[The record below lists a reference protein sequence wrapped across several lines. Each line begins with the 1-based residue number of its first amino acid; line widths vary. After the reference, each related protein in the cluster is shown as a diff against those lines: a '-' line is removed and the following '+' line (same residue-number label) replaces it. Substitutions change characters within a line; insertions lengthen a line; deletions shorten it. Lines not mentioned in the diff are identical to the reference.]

1 MRSCIAAV
9 WFMALLFA
17 GAASAA
23 GSSADRDYRAAN
35 TLFQGQ
41 KYREALALYQKALA
55 APPAGVPAGDI
66 HRRIG
71 DAYFRINDFPRAL
84 DAYRSAL
91 ADPTL
96 ADKAQCQYWIGFCC
110 FLLGR
115 DAEAVT
121 ELLKVPQRYPD
132 AGAWGSTAY
141 YWAGRASERMGRKD
155 LSAEYYRKAGGSG
168 RSTQGKFALQKAE
181 AAKGK

>member
-1 MRSCIAAV
+1 MRSFTTAV

-17 GAASAA
+17 GTASAVE
-23 GSSADRDYRAAN
+23 SSAKRDYQSAN
-35 TLFQGQ
+35 ALFQGQ
-41 KYREALALYQKALA
+41 QYREALILYQKVLS
-55 APPAGVPAGDI
+55 APPAEVSAGDI

-71 DAYFRINDFPRAL
+71 DAYFRIGDFHSAL
-84 DAYRSAL
+84 GAYRSAL
-91 ADPTL
+91 ADPKLT
-96 ADKAQCQYWIGFCC
+96 DKAQSQYWVGFCC

-141 YWAGRASERMGRKD
+141 YWAARASERMGRKD

-168 RSTQGKFALQKAE
+168 RSTQGKFALQKAD